1 MREPLERLAGSS
13 SFGRGDRFHLMEHS
27 PDTQF
32 QILSRAAER
41 NLTVA
46 MELRATAWE
55 LAAAGLRTFRPE
67 LSEAEVQAEVR
78 LLFLK
83 PPDLQLGQARRL
95 TVSE

>member
-1 MREPLERLAGSS
+1 MLGREFMRGRLLKRGARSS
-13 SFGRGDRFHLMEHS
+13 TIGRGYRFPLMEHV
-27 PDTQF
+27 PDTHLE
-32 QILSRAAER
+32 ILSRAAER

-78 LLFLK
+78 TLFLRAS
-83 PPDLQLGQARRL
+83 G
-95 TVSE
+95 

>member
-1 MREPLERLAGSS
+1 MRGGLPSLQSATYAIGKD
-13 SFGRGDRFHLMEHS
+13 DRFHPMEQGT
-27 PDTQF
+27 DTHLE
-32 QILSRAAER
+32 ILSRAAER

-78 LLFLK
+78 TLFLRAS
-83 PPDLQLGQARRL
+83 G
-95 TVSE
+95 

>member
-1 MREPLERLAGSS
+1 MLGREFMRGGAPVARCPELNHRPGY
-13 SFGRGDRFHLMEHS
+13 RFLLMEHV
-27 PDTQF
+27 PDTHLE
-32 QILSRAAER
+32 ILSRAAER

-78 LLFLK
+78 TLFLRAS
-83 PPDLQLGQARRL
+83 G
-95 TVSE
+95 